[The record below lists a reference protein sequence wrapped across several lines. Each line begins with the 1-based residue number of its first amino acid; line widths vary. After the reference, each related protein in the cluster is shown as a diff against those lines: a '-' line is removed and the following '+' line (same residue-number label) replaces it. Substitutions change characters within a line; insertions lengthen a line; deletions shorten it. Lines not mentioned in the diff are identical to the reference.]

1 MAYQKLQAGNAADV
15 YTSDTEDTINL
26 RAVVSSGTLA
36 ATTSGATLV
45 DNTGTFE
52 TDGVRRGDLVVNTT
66 DGVASRVLSVT
77 NQRTLV
83 VQTTGLFASGE
94 GYEVWSQTDEP
105 AVLYVGGAGNVRVE
119 TVGGNDVTFNGLT
132 AGQFV
137 PVQVKRVYTTDTS
150 ATNLVALW

>member
-26 RAVVSSGTLA
+26 RAVVSSGTLG

-52 TDGVRRGDLVVNTT
+52 TDGVKRGDLVVNTT
-66 DGVASRVLSVT
+66 DGVASRVLSVA
-77 NQRTLV
+77 NERTLV

-94 GYEVWSQTDEP
+94 GFEVWSETNEP
-105 AVLYVGGAGNVRVE
+105 AVLYVGGNGNVRVQ

>member
-26 RAVVSSGTLA
+26 RAVVESGTC
-36 ATTSGATLV
+36 TTGTTGTTVV
-45 DNTGTFE
+45 DSTATFE
-52 TDGVRRGDLVVNTT
+52 TNGVKRGDLVVNTT

-77 NQRTLV
+77 NETTLEV
-83 VQTTGLFASGE
+83 ITTGLFASTE
-94 GYEVWSQTDEP
+94 GYEVWSETDEP
-105 AVLYVGGAGNVRVE
+105 AVLYVGGNGNVRVQ
-119 TVGGNDVTFNGLT
+119 TVGGDDVTFNGLT

-137 PVQVKRVYTTDTS
+137 PVQVKRVYTTSTS

>member
-26 RAVVSSGTLA
+26 RAVVESGTC
-36 ATTSGATLV
+36 TTGTTGTTVV
-45 DNTGTFE
+45 DSTATFE
-52 TDGVRRGDLVVNTT
+52 TNGVKRGDLVVNTT

-77 NQRTLV
+77 NERTLV

-94 GYEVWSQTDEP
+94 GYEVWSETNEP
-105 AVLYVGGAGNVRVE
+105 AVLYVGGNGNVRVQ

-150 ATNLVALW
+150 ATNLIALW